1 MLISSVAHSGTDEL
15 MQRVS
20 LELDMISEAAEQ
32 AEEAGQAA
40 EDMPTD

>member
-20 LELDMISEAAEQ
+20 LELEMISEAAKQ
-32 AEEAGQAA
+32 TQEAGQAA
-40 EDMPTD
+40 EDMPAD